1 MQLKVFFK
9 YRKLYMGVAALL
21 LVVYHGRDLLPAGR
35 FRELLSFFYG
45 TVDFFLFCSGIG
57 CFFSYTSD
65 RDPAAFLK
73 RRVRRLYP
81 IYLAFMAYWL
91 YGFLAADGIALPD
104 ILGNLLC
111 VQWLTGREPV
121 FNWYMS
127 ALLVTYLLTPALA
140 ALAEWADS
148 RLKALLALLALLV
161 VSVAFWDATQFVII
175 TTRLPLFFAGM
186 LFAAESRRRERL
198 ARWELLL
205 LILLMLPGALL
216 LRRSIASN
224 SEALLWNRGM
234 YWYPFLLIIPGACVL
249 LALAAQLLERRAP
262 GRWLVTGLD
271 FVGGYTFEIFV
282 THCYALYGSF
292 QRYLLFAALYAA
304 ALHLASRL
312 LRRAA
317 ALPARLLGRRET
329 VS

>member
-148 RLKALLALLALLV
+148 RLKAL
-161 VSVAFWDATQFVII
+161 
-175 TTRLPLFFAGM
+175 
-186 LFAAESRRRERL
+186 
-198 ARWELLL
+198 
-205 LILLMLPGALL
+205 GALL
-216 LRRSIASN
+216 GTDPAPLR
-224 SEALLWNRGM
+224 AL
-234 YWYPFLLIIPGACVL
+234 FSGAL
-249 LALAAQLLERRAP
+249 ELSGGLGAMAGLPLTPSSLALAAGLLGWGGLCVHLQSAAAIQEAGLRIK
-262 GRWLVTGLD
+262 GRLWGKLLHGVLSAGLM
-271 FVGGYTFEIFV
+271 
-282 THCYALYGSF
+282 
-292 QRYLLFAALYAA
+292 YAA
-304 ALHLASRL
+304 ASLL
-312 LRRAA
+312 LRYA
-317 ALPARLLGRRET
+317 PPM
-329 VS
+329 